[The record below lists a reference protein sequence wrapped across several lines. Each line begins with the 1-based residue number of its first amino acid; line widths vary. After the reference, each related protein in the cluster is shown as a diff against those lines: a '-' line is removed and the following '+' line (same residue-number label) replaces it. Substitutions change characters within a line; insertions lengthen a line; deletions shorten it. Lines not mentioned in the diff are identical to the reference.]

1 MGTEEHEDAIMST
14 VLTVDDSKVVRSMVT
29 RHLQPYGCTILEAT
43 NGQEGVEMAR
53 THQPDLVLLDVTM
66 PVMDGRQALGELRKD
81 AATKGIP
88 VIMLTAESGPDLV
101 VEIAKLGVNG
111 YLVKPFQQ
119 ETFDKELSKILGAPG
134 AGAGAQGA
142 TAVDPRAVLI
152 VDDSE
157 KVLAMAKAAL
167 EQTMT
172 VLTATSGKDAIAQ
185 YAKARPG
192 VVVIDLVMPDM
203 DGFATLAELQKLGK
217 SSCVALSV
225 RGDQTL
231 HEKAKKAGYSAI
243 VEKPFPAAE
252 LLEHVRQA
260 ASAGAAADDV
270 LKEYLSEDGGCPVL
284 NLPNQ
289 SSKLLAKLLP
299 IFGKKLRALAE
310 DGNDKLILD
319 LAQLNDVTSEHV
331 AGLVRLLSE
340 AGTLGMRTA
349 ICAPDEIVRKLR
361 QIAETSDARYGATR
375 DAARQSLQ

>member
-1 MGTEEHEDAIMST
+1 MST

-29 RHLQPYGCTILEAT
+29 RHLQPYGCAIIEAT

-53 THQPDLVLLDVTM
+53 THKPDLVLLDVTM

-81 AATKGIP
+81 AETKGIP
-88 VIMLTAESGPDLV
+88 VIMLTAESGRDLV

-111 YLVKPFQQ
+111 YIVKPFQQ
-119 ETFDKELSKILGAPG
+119 ETFDKEVSKVLGAPG
-134 AGAGAQGA
+134 GAAAAGAQGA

-167 EQTMT
+167 EQSMT

-185 YAKARPG
+185 YTKSRPG

-217 SSCVALSV
+217 SSCVALAV
-225 RGDQTL
+225 RGDASL
-231 HEKAKKAGYSAI
+231 HEKAKKAGYTAI
-243 VEKPFPAAE
+243 VEKPFQAAE
-252 LLEHVRQA
+252 LLDHVTQA
-260 ASAGAAADDV
+260 ANAGASPDDV
-270 LKEYLSEDGGCPVL
+270 LKEYFSEDGGCPVL
-284 NLPNQ
+284 NLPGQ
-289 SSKLLAKLLP
+289 SSKLLVKLLP

-319 LAQLNDVTSEHV
+319 VAQVGDVTSEHV
-331 AGLVRLLSE
+331 AGLIRLLSE
-340 AGTLGMRTA
+340 AGTLGIRTA
-349 ICAPDEIVRKLR
+349 ICAPDEIVNKLR

-375 DAARQSLQ
+375 DAARQCLQ